1 MSRREQIESM
11 LADNP
16 SDTFLRYALAMELA
30 NDDETAE
37 QCLELHRGLMQDDPP
52 YVPSF
57 FMAGQQFARLDRIDE
72 AKQVLAEGIQQAQ
85 QQGDSHAA
93 GEMTEFL
100 GSL

>member
-16 SDTFLRYALAMELA
+16 QDTFLRYALAMELA
-30 NDDETAE
+30 NDDDES
-37 QCLELHRGLMQDDPP
+37 QRCLELHHGLMQNEIP

-57 FMAGQQFARLDRIDE
+57 FMAGQQYARLDRIDE
-72 AKQVLAEGIQQAQ
+72 AKDILSQGIAHAET
-85 QQGDSHAA
+85 QGDLHAA
-93 GEMTEFL
+93 AEMREFL

>member
-37 QCLELHRGLMQDDPP
+37 QCLDLHRGLMPVSYTHLTLPTTP
-52 YVPSF
+52 YV
-57 FMAGQQFARLDRIDE
+57 
-72 AKQVLAEGIQQAQ
+72 
-85 QQGDSHAA
+85 
-93 GEMTEFL
+93 
-100 GSL
+100 